1 MQNNYLEK
9 NIETKCPI
17 CGIKYMT
24 AKLNIDPCPNCG
36 WYNDLMCEEHEDEV
50 IYRNLVS
57 LNKAKRLYAE
67 GKPLAPS
74 LEDFLDALNFYGEME
89 FKYKDFDCAL
99 FRTNDQIEFVWG
111 NDSVTYLKDKD
122 DFIQNAKI
130 GNEYVRDIW
139 DKVEN
144 PSYM

>member
-1 MQNNYLEK
+1 MEKNYLEK
-9 NIETKCPI
+9 NIETKCAV

-24 AKLNIDPCPNCG
+24 AKLNLDPCPNCG
-36 WYNDLMCEEHEDEV
+36 WYNDLMCEEHENEV

-57 LNKAKRLYAE
+57 LNKAKKLFAE
-67 GKPLAPS
+67 GKPLSPS

-89 FKYKDFDCAL
+89 FTFKDSHCAL
-99 FRTNDQIEFVWG
+99 FRTNDQIEFDWG
-111 NDSVTYLKDKD
+111 TYATAVFKDKE
-122 DFIQNAKI
+122 DFIKNAKI
-130 GNEYVRDIW
+130 DGAYVRDIW